1 MLSWILCGVLV
12 VSNLMLLC
20 WIFSLH
26 RGMKEISRQF
36 AQRLNEDTNNLI
48 YVSSRDPRIRQLAAQ
63 LCVQLR
69 LLRRQRHRYEN
80 GDRELKEAVTN
91 ISHDLRTP
99 LTAISGY
106 LELAEREEQSEA
118 LERYLEQIRSR
129 AETMKDLTE
138 ELFRYSVSISGA
150 ELRPVPLQLGR
161 VLEESLAS
169 AYTLLAEAG
178 IEPVIRIPD
187 TPIQRNLDESAL
199 SRIFGNILSNAA
211 KYSKGDLTVC
221 LLPDGQITF
230 SNSAPDLTPV
240 MAERLFD
247 RFYTVET
254 ARHSTGIGLSIARAL
269 TEQMGGTITASCR
282 EGQLTIFLYFPES
295 AGVEQGFQ

>member
-1 MLSWILCGVLV
+1 MLSWILCGVLA
-12 VSNLMLLC
+12 VSDLILLC
-20 WIFSLH
+20 RIFSLH
-26 RGMKEISRQF
+26 RGIKEICQQF
-36 AQRLNEDTNNLI
+36 AQRLNEDTNTLI

-106 LELAEREEQSEA
+106 LELAEQEEQSES
-118 LERYLEQIRSR
+118 LKHYLAQIRSR
-129 AETMKDLTE
+129 TEAMKDLTE
-138 ELFRYSVSISGA
+138 ELFRYSVSISSA
-150 ELRPVPLQLGR
+150 KLRPVPLQLGR

-187 TPIQRNLDESAL
+187 TPIWRTLDETAL
-199 SRIFGNILSNAA
+199 SRILSNILSNAA

-221 LLPDGQITF
+221 LRPDGQITF
-230 SNSAPDLTPV
+230 SNSAPGLTPV
-240 MAERLFD
+240 MTERLFD

-269 TEQMGGTITASCR
+269 TEQLGGTITASCR
-282 EGQLTIFLYFPES
+282 EEQLILSLYFPE
-295 AGVEQGFQ
+295 